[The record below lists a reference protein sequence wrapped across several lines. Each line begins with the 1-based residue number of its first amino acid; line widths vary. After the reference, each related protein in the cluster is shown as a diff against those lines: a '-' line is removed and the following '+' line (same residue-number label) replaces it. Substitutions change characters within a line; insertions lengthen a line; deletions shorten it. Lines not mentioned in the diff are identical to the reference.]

1 MLKRILKSTSKR
13 SKSEHLDFADLRAI
27 PLWVLE
33 SVKAKCSWFFGV
45 GTALKYFEETN
56 QWDTKFDV

>member
-1 MLKRILKSTSKR
+1 MLKRILEVDLLKG
-13 SKSEHLDFADLRAI
+13 KSEHLDFADLRAI

-45 GTALKYFEETN
+45 EPR
-56 QWDTKFDV
+56 